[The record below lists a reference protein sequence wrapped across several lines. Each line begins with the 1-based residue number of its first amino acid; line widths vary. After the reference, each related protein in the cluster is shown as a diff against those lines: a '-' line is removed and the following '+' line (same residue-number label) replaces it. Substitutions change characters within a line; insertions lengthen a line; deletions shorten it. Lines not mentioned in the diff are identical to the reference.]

1 MRLIARFLGG
11 LWDFSNNTWISVF
24 PDLRPRS
31 GASAITVFLFL
42 LFFIIGGVLVLL
54 GFDLDDVDRWLDGQ
68 VDWLDA
74 IGSFL
79 FRLLCGAILLASVA
93 VVAGGLYQMLFAP
106 ARRPDDE
113 DGSIG
118 WGAVLVF
125 AVVGY
130 FSWFGVVG

>member
-1 MRLIARFLGG
+1 MRFITAILGG
-11 LWDFSNNTWISVF
+11 LWDFSKNTWISIF

-42 LFFIIGGVLVLL
+42 LFFIIGSILMLL

-74 IGSFL
+74 IGSLL

-93 VVAGGLYQMLFAP
+93 LVAGGLYQKFVGP

-113 DGSIG
+113 DTGIG
-118 WGAVLVF
+118 WGAILVF
-125 AVVGY
+125 AVIGY